1 MNFCFNCGAKIL
13 EEDQKFCIH
22 CGAELKRGNDYQ
34 ESSGAKEDKQTFSN
48 YNDYFDNSIT
58 DYDVNQIRT
67 YTLSDSDVDCRT
79 YEKTLDFL
87 SNKLLN
93 EREGHFHYK
102 NRPIRINGKTL
113 ILFKYKGELIAKGIF
128 SKVVKREERSQG
140 ESYKGY
146 YQVEPGS
153 VEIFNSAIDLDI
165 INRYFPVKS
174 LRRDQIFDEKYHDD
188 IFKMIKDFTKYR

>member
-1 MNFCFNCGAKIL
+1 MNFCINCGAKIL
-13 EEDQKFCIH
+13 EEDQKFCVQ
-22 CGAELKRGNDYQ
+22 CGTELKIGNDYQ
-34 ESSGAKEDKQTFSN
+34 EYSGAKEDKQTFSN
-48 YNDYFDNSIT
+48 YNDYFDNYNT
-58 DYDVNQIRT
+58 DYDVKQIRT
-67 YTLSDSDVDCRT
+67 YTLSDQDVDCTT

-93 EREGHFHYK
+93 EREGHFHY
-102 NRPIRINGKTL
+102 NRPIRINGRTL

-128 SKVVKREERSQG
+128 SKAVKREVKSEGDDYS
-140 ESYKGY
+140 GY
-146 YQVEPGS
+146 YQVEQGS
-153 VEIFNSAIDLDI
+153 VEIFNSAIDLDT